1 MSHHLITSCAHA
13 SLKPCVAVKL
23 FYFQRIDK
31 ISYTDEFSLQSSLIC
46 LNLSCFTGYDNP
58 FWSSVPILYPLITFS
73 CLMFFQGIRS
83 KHLPEM
89 SQNHLTM
96 EGFLH
101 MILNRNHLANIC
113 LSWRRLGRHVLKTP
127 WGHVL
132 KTSWRHLLK
141 KFSLEKICVQGC

>member
-46 LNLSCFTGYDNP
+46 LNLSCFTGYDSP

-73 CLMFFQGIRS
+73 CLIFFQGIRS

-101 MILNRNHLANIC
+101 MILNRNHLTNIFW
-113 LSWRRLGRHVLKTP
+113 SWRRLEDM
-127 WGHVL
+127 
-132 KTSWRHLLK
+132 SWRR
-141 KFSLEKICVQGC
+141 LEDISWRNFQICVQGC